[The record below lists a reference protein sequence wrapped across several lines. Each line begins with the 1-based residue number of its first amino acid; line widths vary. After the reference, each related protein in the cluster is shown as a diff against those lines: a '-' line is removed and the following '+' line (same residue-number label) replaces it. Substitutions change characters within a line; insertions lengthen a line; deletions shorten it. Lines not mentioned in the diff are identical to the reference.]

1 MRRLGA
7 RSIVALIVVDREV
20 AWQILAL
27 NTEKAHNLKERS
39 LEVIRIYRGLVDEDA
54 SRPESDFAFYL
65 EESALVTLGVC
76 YERVP
81 RFGGGAYHSIL
92 RRLEEFSGESLRS
105 ALKVHEKRATMV
117 LDLEE
122 KVAAVVKKLKERGLV
137 SPYLRSFVVARINP
151 LRWIKGDPPPLDE
164 VLKTMRER
172 ATKFNVDRIKPQD
185 LAGAAGPPDEV

>member
-1 MRRLGA
+1 MSAGRGGRWWA
-7 RSIVALIVVDREV
+7 
-20 AWQILAL
+20 IL
-27 NTEKAHNLKERS
+27 S
-39 LEVIRIYRGLVDEDA
+39 
-54 SRPESDFAFYL
+54 SPF

-92 RRLEEFSGESLRS
+92 RRLEEFSSDPLRS

-122 KVAAVVKKLKERGLV
+122 RVAAVVKKLKERGLV

-151 LRWIKGDPPPLDE
+151 LRGIKDERPPLED
-164 VLKTMRER
+164 VFKTMRER
-172 ATKFNVDRIKPQD
+172 ATKFNVERIKPQD
-185 LAGAAGPPDEV
+185 LAGAAGPPDEA